1 MLTHFQR
8 YHLYRSSRQDCL
20 IKNIFFLNFVTNV
33 AVCILVG
40 MFILVEVICA
50 NQLESEFLSIFLSNF
65 ALREINFNK
74 GKMKTA
80 RVI

>member
-1 MLTHFQR
+1 
-8 YHLYRSSRQDCL
+8 
-20 IKNIFFLNFVTNV
+20 
-33 AVCILVG
+33 

-50 NQLESEFLSIFLSNF
+50 NQSESEFLSKFLSNF

>member
-1 MLTHFQR
+1 MVVDPGQFSETIWICGSEHESNRLLKF
-8 YHLYRSSRQDCL
+8 D
-20 IKNIFFLNFVTNV
+20 TNV

-50 NQLESEFLSIFLSNF
+50 NQSESEFLSKFLSNF